1 MKLLIILSIAEFSE
15 QVREIMARNDV
26 PVYSETAM
34 QGHKAGRQ
42 SEQVRRWF
50 AQPNIGVYSTLFFS
64 FQQEETVARILNE
77 VRRYNETHARESE
90 AGKAPI
96 HAYQVDV
103 EAFA

>member
-15 QVREIMARNDV
+15 QVRELMAQNDV

-34 QGHKAGRQ
+34 QGHKAGAQ

-50 AQPNIGVYSTLFFS
+50 AQPDIGIYSTLFFS
-64 FQQEETVARILNE
+64 FQQEETVARILEE
-77 VRRYNETHARESE
+77 VRRYNDAHTRKNQGETS
-90 AGKAPI
+90 PI
-96 HAYQVDV
+96 HAYQIDV

>member
-77 VRRYNETHARESE
+77 VRRYNETHAEQSE